1 MHDRIL
7 WLVKLLLVGLALT
20 AFCAADD
27 ANQLLNTSTANGQ
40 TRPTILQAK
49 GPEKLQLA
57 APRQLRTEHQ
67 GTIISAASSANEFD
81 GVEKTLAGYRSA
93 FEAMSLSQMS
103 EVWPGLDRRHQAA
116 FKGVFAFLRKTS
128 SAPRLD
134 LECTAPTMAGQTV
147 SIECREAVTYT
158 GEDRKLE
165 TVGPVRVSIQLRKQ
179 SDNWVIEGMKAL

>member
-27 ANQLLNTSTANGQ
+27 GNQLLNTTTANGQ
-40 TRPTILQAK
+40 TRPTILPAK

-57 APRQLRTEHQ
+57 APQQLRAEHP
-67 GTIISAASSANEFD
+67 GAIISGASPANEFD

-93 FEAMSLSQMS
+93 FEAMSLAQIS
-103 EVWPGLDRRHQAA
+103 EVWPDLDRRHQAA
-116 FKGVFAFLRKTS
+116 FKGVFEFLRKTS

-134 LECTAPTMAGQTV
+134 LECAAPAMAGGII
-147 SIECREAVTYT
+147 SIECREAVTYM
-158 GEDRKLE
+158 GEESKPE
-165 TVGPVRVSIQLRKQ
+165 TVGPVRVSILLKKQ
-179 SDNWVIEGMKAL
+179 SNNWVIQGMKAL